1 MRQVDE
7 FFHTPGEERYWSE
20 SHYFDATD
28 EDGNIALHG
37 RVGLYPNRSQANVF
51 FYLITED
58 TVYWVRD
65 ETIPPERMHGLV
77 VRDDEWTLA
86 MEPLDPGQEWR
97 VTFEGT
103 VTETPA
109 DDPGAVLAGRG
120 DESTLSA
127 GFTVESRHD
136 PFYYSDGETFPD
148 REQFDRYEVA
158 TRVDGTATIDG
169 RRTPFSGVGERDHSW
184 GRRRWAGDAEWL
196 WVSGAFEDGTAYNH
210 NTFWLTDHPDGR
222 MINGFWFDGETRHA
236 LTDATV
242 SETPAFGPETTRAWM
257 NGESVPDIT
266 MELTWNEGTT
276 TIEVDPAVTTPLDW
290 VNRDRDQ
297 RAVLNRATTTQRRDG
312 AVSGVGF
319 LENNCQ
325 LQLDPGRE

>member
-7 FFHTPGEERYWSE
+7 FFHRPGEETYWSE
-20 SHYFDATD
+20 SHYFDGIDTGGD
-28 EDGNIALHG
+28 IALHG
-37 RVGLYPNRSQANVF
+37 RVGFYPNRTRANVF
-51 FYLITED
+51 FYLITDD

-65 ETIPPERMHGLV
+65 EAIPPEDTHGLV
-77 VRDDEWTLA
+77 VREDDWTLA
-86 MEPLDPGQEWR
+86 LQPRDPGEEWR

-109 DDPGAVLAGRG
+109 DDPAAVLAGG
-120 DESTLSA
+120 GSESTLSVEC
-127 GFTVESRHD
+127 TLESRHD

-148 REQFDRYEVA
+148 RERFDRYEVA
-158 TRVDGTATIDG
+158 TRVDGTATVDG
-169 RRTPFSGVGERDHSW
+169 RETAFSGVGERDHSW
-184 GRRRWAGDAEWL
+184 GRRMWAGDAEWL
-196 WVSGAFEDGTAYNH
+196 WISGGFEDGTAYNH
-210 NTFWLTDHPDGR
+210 NTFWLAEHPDER

-242 SETPAFGPETTRAWM
+242 RETPGFGPETTRAWM
-257 NGESVPDIT
+257 TGESVPEVR
-266 MELTWNEGTT
+266 MELTWDGGTT
-276 TIEVDPAVTTPLDW
+276 TIAVDPVVTTPLDW
-290 VNRDRDQ
+290 VNEDRGQ

-325 LQLDPGRE
+325 LQLGSGPE